1 MSKKNVS
8 LKTIAAECGVSIM
21 TASRALRDSYG
32 VSDSIKEKIRKKAIE
47 LGYMPNH
54 VVQSM
59 SKDEKPVIAVLID
72 SFNNLYF
79 STLINELMKLLYEKN
94 EYDFMFLYSKQFDND
109 VIKQC
114 VLQRIDLIVTH
125 IEPNKET
132 YEMAKMN
139 NIQIVFVGSSKLD
152 YDMDIVSVDNQQGSV
167 LAAKYLRNFHN
178 SDKYVY
184 IGVNYFLS
192 EQRKKLFIDELKNS
206 YEDDCDIKCF
216 NADEEEIETLYS
228 YIADGYRSLFI
239 YNDMLA
245 YQVLDG
251 LDKIAFDIRKAFPDL
266 HLIGFDGL
274 CEYIPG
280 LKQITTI
287 EIDFLEFAT
296 VTYDVICNRLE
307 NERSE
312 NQRIILPVKIHR
324 RKV

>member
-21 TASRALRDSYG
+21 TVSRALRDSYG
-32 VSDSIKEKIRKKAIE
+32 VSDKIKEKIRKKAIE

-114 VLQRIDLIVTH
+114 ILQRIDLIVTH
-125 IEPNKET
+125 IEPDKET

-178 SDKYVY
+178 SDKYIY

-206 YEDDCDIKCF
+206 YEEDCDIKCF

>member
-21 TASRALRDSYG
+21 TVSRALRDSCG
-32 VSDSIKEKIRKKAIE
+32 VSDKIKEKIRKKAIE

-114 VLQRIDLIVTH
+114 ILQRIDLIVTH
-125 IEPNKET
+125 IEPDKET

-192 EQRKKLFIDELKNS
+192 EQRKKLFIEELKNS
-206 YEDDCDIKCF
+206 YEEDCDIKCF

>member
-21 TASRALRDSYG
+21 TVSRALRDSYG
-32 VSDSIKEKIRKKAIE
+32 VSDKIKEKIRKKAIE

-114 VLQRIDLIVTH
+114 ILQRIDLIVTH
-125 IEPNKET
+125 IEPDKET

-178 SDKYVY
+178 SDKYIY

-206 YEDDCDIKCF
+206 YEEDCDIKCF

-324 RKV
+324 RIV

>member
-114 VLQRIDLIVTH
+114 ILQRIDLIVTH
-125 IEPNKET
+125 IEPDKET

-206 YEDDCDIKCF
+206 YEEDCDIKCF

-324 RKV
+324 RIV

>member
-21 TASRALRDSYG
+21 TVSRALRDSDG
-32 VSDSIKEKIRKKAIE
+32 VSDKIKEKIRKKAIE

-114 VLQRIDLIVTH
+114 ILQRIDLIVTH
-125 IEPNKET
+125 IEPDKET
-132 YEMAKMN
+132 CEMAKMN

-206 YEDDCDIKCF
+206 YEEDCDIKCF

-307 NERSE
+307 NERLE

>member
-21 TASRALRDSYG
+21 TVSRALRDSYG
-32 VSDSIKEKIRKKAIE
+32 VSDEIKEKIRKKAIE

-114 VLQRIDLIVTH
+114 ILQRIDLIVTH
-125 IEPNKET
+125 IEPDKET

-206 YEDDCDIKCF
+206 YEEDCDIKCF

>member
-21 TASRALRDSYG
+21 TVSRALRDSDG
-32 VSDSIKEKIRKKAIE
+32 VSDKIKEKIRKKAIE

-114 VLQRIDLIVTH
+114 ILQRIDLIVTH
-125 IEPNKET
+125 IEPDQET

-206 YEDDCDIKCF
+206 YEEDCDIKCF

>member
-21 TASRALRDSYG
+21 TVSRALRDSYG
-32 VSDSIKEKIRKKAIE
+32 VSDKIKEKIRKKAIE

-79 STLINELMKLLYEKN
+79 STLTNELMKLLYEKN

-114 VLQRIDLIVTH
+114 ILQRIDLIVTH
-125 IEPNKET
+125 IEPDKET

-139 NIQIVFVGSSKLD
+139 NIQIVFIGSSKLD

-206 YEDDCDIKCF
+206 YEEDCDIKCF

>member
-114 VLQRIDLIVTH
+114 ILQRIDLIVTH
-125 IEPNKET
+125 IEPDKET
-132 YEMAKMN
+132 CEMAKMN

-167 LAAKYLRNFHN
+167 LAAKYLRNVHN
-178 SDKYVY
+178 SAKYIY

-206 YEDDCDIKCF
+206 YEEDCDIKCF

-307 NERSE
+307 NECSE
-312 NQRIILPVKIHR
+312 NQRIILPVQIHR

>member
-21 TASRALRDSYG
+21 TVSRALRDSDG
-32 VSDSIKEKIRKKAIE
+32 VSDKIKEKIRKKAIE

-114 VLQRIDLIVTH
+114 ILQRIDLIVTH
-125 IEPNKET
+125 IEPDKET
-132 YEMAKMN
+132 CEMAKMN

-206 YEDDCDIKCF
+206 YEEDCDIKCF

-296 VTYDVICNRLE
+296 VIYDVICNRLE

>member
-21 TASRALRDSYG
+21 TVSRALRDSSG
-32 VSDSIKEKIRKKAIE
+32 VSDKKKEKIRKKAIE

-114 VLQRIDLIVTH
+114 ILQRIDLIVTH
-125 IEPNKET
+125 IEPDKET

-206 YEDDCDIKCF
+206 YEEDCDIKCF

>member
-21 TASRALRDSYG
+21 TVSRALRDSYG
-32 VSDSIKEKIRKKAIE
+32 VSDKIKEKIRKKAIE

-114 VLQRIDLIVTH
+114 ILQRIDLIITH
-125 IEPNKET
+125 IEPDKET

-206 YEDDCDIKCF
+206 YEEDCDIKCF

>member
-21 TASRALRDSYG
+21 TVSRALRDSYG
-32 VSDSIKEKIRKKAIE
+32 VSDRIKDKIRKKAIE

-114 VLQRIDLIVTH
+114 ILQRIDLIVTH
-125 IEPNKET
+125 IEPDKET

-206 YEDDCDIKCF
+206 YEEDCDIKCF

>member
-21 TASRALRDSYG
+21 TVSRALRDSYG
-32 VSDSIKEKIRKKAIE
+32 VSDKIKEKIRKKAIE

-114 VLQRIDLIVTH
+114 ILQRIDLIVTH
-125 IEPNKET
+125 IEPDKET
-132 YEMAKMN
+132 CEMAKMN

-178 SDKYVY
+178 SDKYIY

-206 YEDDCDIKCF
+206 YEEDCDIKCF

-239 YNDMLA
+239 YNDMLT

-312 NQRIILPVKIHR
+312 NQHIILPVKIHR

>member
-8 LKTIAAECGVSIM
+8 LKTIAAECGVSII
-21 TASRALRDSYG
+21 TVSRALRDSYG
-32 VSDSIKEKIRKKAIE
+32 VSDKIKEKIRKKAIE

-114 VLQRIDLIVTH
+114 ILQRIDLIVTH
-125 IEPNKET
+125 IEPDKET

-206 YEDDCDIKCF
+206 YEEDCDIKCF

>member
-21 TASRALRDSYG
+21 TVSRALRDSYG
-32 VSDSIKEKIRKKAIE
+32 VSDRIKEKIRKKAIE

-114 VLQRIDLIVTH
+114 ILQRIDLIVTH
-125 IEPNKET
+125 IEPDKET

-167 LAAKYLRNFHN
+167 LAAKYLRNIHN

-192 EQRKKLFIDELKNS
+192 EQRK
-206 YEDDCDIKCF
+206 
-216 NADEEEIETLYS
+216 
-228 YIADGYRSLFI
+228 I
-239 YNDMLA
+239 Y
-245 YQVLDG
+245 
-251 LDKIAFDIRKAFPDL
+251 PD
-266 HLIGFDGL
+266 
-274 CEYIPG
+274 
-280 LKQITTI
+280 
-287 EIDFLEFAT
+287 
-296 VTYDVICNRLE
+296 
-307 NERSE
+307 
-312 NQRIILPVKIHR
+312 
-324 RKV
+324 

>member
-21 TASRALRDSYG
+21 TVSRALRDSYG
-32 VSDSIKEKIRKKAIE
+32 VSDRIKEKIRKKAIE

-114 VLQRIDLIVTH
+114 ILQRIDLIVTH
-125 IEPNKET
+125 IEPDKET

-167 LAAKYLRNFHN
+167 LAAKYLRNIHN

-192 EQRKKLFIDELKNS
+192 EQRKNLFIDELKKS
-206 YEDDCDIKCF
+206 YEEDCDIKCF

-324 RKV
+324 RIV

>member
-21 TASRALRDSYG
+21 TVSRALRDSYG
-32 VSDSIKEKIRKKAIE
+32 VSDKIKEKIRKKAIE

-192 EQRKKLFIDELKNS
+192 EQRKKMFIDELKNS

-287 EIDFLEFAT
+287 QIDFVEFAT
-296 VTYDVICNRLE
+296 VTYEVICNRLE

-312 NQRIILPVKIHR
+312 YQRFILPITIHR

>member
-8 LKTIAAECGVSIM
+8 LKAIAAECGVSIM
-21 TASRALRDSYG
+21 TVSRALRDSYG
-32 VSDSIKEKIRKKAIE
+32 VSDKIKEKIRKKAIE

-114 VLQRIDLIVTH
+114 ILQRIDLIVTH
-125 IEPNKET
+125 IEPDKET

-206 YEDDCDIKCF
+206 YEEDCF

>member
-21 TASRALRDSYG
+21 TVSRALRDSDG
-32 VSDSIKEKIRKKAIE
+32 VSDKIKEKIRKKAIE

-114 VLQRIDLIVTH
+114 ILQRIDLIVTH
-125 IEPNKET
+125 IEPDQET

-206 YEDDCDIKCF
+206 YEEDCDVKCF

>member
-206 YEDDCDIKCF
+206 YEEDCDIKCF

>member
-21 TASRALRDSYG
+21 TVSRALRDSYG
-32 VSDSIKEKIRKKAIE
+32 VSDKIKEKIRKKAIE

-94 EYDFMFLYSKQFDND
+94 EYDFMFLYSKQFDNN

-114 VLQRIDLIVTH
+114 ILQRIDLIVTH
-125 IEPNKET
+125 IEPDKET

-206 YEDDCDIKCF
+206 YEEDCDIKCF

>member
-21 TASRALRDSYG
+21 TVSRALRDSDG
-32 VSDSIKEKIRKKAIE
+32 VSDKIKEKIRKKAIE

-114 VLQRIDLIVTH
+114 ILQRIDLIVTH
-125 IEPNKET
+125 IEPDKET
-132 YEMAKMN
+132 CEMAKMN

-178 SDKYVY
+178 SDKYIY

-206 YEDDCDIKCF
+206 YEEDCDIKCF

-307 NERSE
+307 NECSE
-312 NQRIILPVKIHR
+312 NQRIILPVQIHR

>member
-192 EQRKKLFIDELKNS
+192 EQRKKWFIDELKNS
-206 YEDDCDIKCF
+206 YEEDCDIKCF

-307 NERSE
+307 NECSE
-312 NQRIILPVKIHR
+312 NQRIILPVQIHR

>member
-139 NIQIVFVGSSKLD
+139 NIQIVFIGSSKLD

>member
-21 TASRALRDSYG
+21 TVSRALRDSYG
-32 VSDSIKEKIRKKAIE
+32 VSDKIKEKIRKKAIE

>member
-21 TASRALRDSYG
+21 TVSRALRDSYG
-32 VSDSIKEKIRKKAIE
+32 VSDKIKEKIRKKAIE

-79 STLINELMKLLYEKN
+79 STLTNELMKLLYEKN

-114 VLQRIDLIVTH
+114 ILQRIDLIVTH
-125 IEPNKET
+125 IEPDKET

-206 YEDDCDIKCF
+206 YEEDCDIKCF

>member
-21 TASRALRDSYG
+21 TVSRALRDSYG
-32 VSDSIKEKIRKKAIE
+32 VSDKIKEKIRKKAIE

-114 VLQRIDLIVTH
+114 ILQRIDLIVTH
-125 IEPNKET
+125 IEPDKET

-139 NIQIVFVGSSKLD
+139 NIQIVFIGSSKLD

-206 YEDDCDIKCF
+206 YEEDCDIKCF

>member
-21 TASRALRDSYG
+21 TVSRALRDSYG
-32 VSDSIKEKIRKKAIE
+32 VSDKIKEKIRKKAIE

-59 SKDEKPVIAVLID
+59 SKDEKPVIAILID

-114 VLQRIDLIVTH
+114 ILQRIDLIITH
-125 IEPNKET
+125 IEPDKET

-206 YEDDCDIKCF
+206 YEEDCDIKCF

-324 RKV
+324 RIV

>member
-287 EIDFLEFAT
+287 QIDFVEFAT
-296 VTYDVICNRLE
+296 VTYEVICNRLE

-312 NQRIILPVKIHR
+312 YQRFILPITIHR

>member
-206 YEDDCDIKCF
+206 YEEDCDIKCF

-307 NERSE
+307 NECSE
-312 NQRIILPVKIHR
+312 NQRIILPVQIHR

>member
-21 TASRALRDSYG
+21 TVSRALRDSDG
-32 VSDSIKEKIRKKAIE
+32 VSDKIKEKIRKKAIE

-114 VLQRIDLIVTH
+114 ILQRIDLIVTH
-125 IEPNKET
+125 IEPDKET
-132 YEMAKMN
+132 CEMAKMN

-206 YEDDCDIKCF
+206 YEEDCDIKCF

>member
-21 TASRALRDSYG
+21 TVSRALRDSYG
-32 VSDSIKEKIRKKAIE
+32 VSDRIKEKIRKKAIE

-114 VLQRIDLIVTH
+114 ILQRIDLIVTH
-125 IEPNKET
+125 IEPDKET

-206 YEDDCDIKCF
+206 YEEDCDIKCF

>member
-192 EQRKKLFIDELKNS
+192 EQRKKMFIDELKNS

-287 EIDFLEFAT
+287 QIDFVEFAT
-296 VTYDVICNRLE
+296 VTYEVICNRLE

-312 NQRIILPVKIHR
+312 YQRFILPITIHR

>member
-21 TASRALRDSYG
+21 TVSRALRDSDG
-32 VSDSIKEKIRKKAIE
+32 VSDKIKEKIRKKAIE

-114 VLQRIDLIVTH
+114 ILQRIDLIVTH
-125 IEPNKET
+125 IEPDKET
-132 YEMAKMN
+132 CEMAKMN

-152 YDMDIVSVDNQQGSV
+152 YDMDIVSVANQQGSV

-206 YEDDCDIKCF
+206 YEEDCDIKCF

>member
-21 TASRALRDSYG
+21 TVSRALRDSYG
-32 VSDSIKEKIRKKAIE
+32 VSDKIKEKIRKKAIE

-114 VLQRIDLIVTH
+114 ILQRIDLIVTH
-125 IEPNKET
+125 IEPDKET

-206 YEDDCDIKCF
+206 YEEDCDIKCF

-287 EIDFLEFAT
+287 QIDFVEFAT
-296 VTYDVICNRLE
+296 VTYEVICNRLE

-312 NQRIILPVKIHR
+312 YQRFILPITIHR